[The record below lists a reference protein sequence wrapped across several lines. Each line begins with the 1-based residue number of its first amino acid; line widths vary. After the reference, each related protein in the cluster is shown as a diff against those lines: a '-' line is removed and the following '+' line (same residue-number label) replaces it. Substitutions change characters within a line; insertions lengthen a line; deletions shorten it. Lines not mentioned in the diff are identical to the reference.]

1 MCSGIKRWF
10 LHQKYHRG
18 YTLIEVIVATAIFSS
33 MVLLATMALNQGLK
47 QYHGLMEKGINFWD
61 NARHLWVNRSLSS
74 AVDYYVAD
82 TGRWF
87 PYFYGSRDR
96 ISYISLAPLV
106 GDVPVIVWIIK
117 ERQDNGRYSL
127 VYYELPVYTKTFKE
141 IERDYVFNEYKK
153 GRSIKLLSD
162 LDDVEPEF
170 YGYDLLKEKD
180 EWSNDYQGSKKMTLP
195 SLLKFNYTIGGR
207 KNSLMFRINTNSL
220 RKAIYNEIYA
230 TQ

>member
-1 MCSGIKRWF
+1 MYSNIKRRF
-10 LHQKYHRG
+10 LHRVYHRG

-47 QYHGLMEKGINFWD
+47 QYHGLMERGINFWD

-82 TGRWF
+82 AGKWF
-87 PYFYGSRDR
+87 PYFSGSRDR
-96 ISYISLAPLV
+96 VSYISLAPLV
-106 GDVPVIVWIIK
+106 GDIPVVVWIIR

-127 VYYELPVYTKTFKE
+127 VYYELPVYTKNFKE

-153 GRSIKLLSD
+153 GRSIKLLIN
-162 LDDVEPEF
+162 LDDVDPEF
-170 YGYDLLKEKD
+170 YGYDLLKGKD
-180 EWSNDYQGSKKMTLP
+180 EWSKDFQGSKKMTLP
-195 SLLKFNYTIGGR
+195 ALLKFNYTVEGR
-207 KNSLMFRINTNSL
+207 KNSLMFRINTNSM